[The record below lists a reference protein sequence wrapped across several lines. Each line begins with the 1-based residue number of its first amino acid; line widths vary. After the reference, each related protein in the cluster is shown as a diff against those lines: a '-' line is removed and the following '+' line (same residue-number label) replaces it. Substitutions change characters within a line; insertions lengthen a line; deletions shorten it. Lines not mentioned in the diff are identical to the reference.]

1 TFDEKVYWWKY
12 QNEYLFGDNLLVA
25 PVSCNQAAAR
35 VYLPEGGWYRLSSGE
50 FYQGSSEV
58 TVDAPLNDLPVFVK
72 ASGIIP
78 MQSDIQYTAQ
88 KPSPTLDLHIY
99 NGVKPNSYTY
109 YEDDGMTYQF
119 ESGQYYQRN
128 INFEPGNKTII
139 LTKPEGTYP
148 SKFTTLRLI
157 FHSFDDMMTI
167 RCDGKEYS
175 LKLRS
180 ARERTVEIPAGSGP
194 VKITY

>member
-1 TFDEKVYWWKY
+1 
-12 QNEYLFGDNLLVA
+12 
-25 PVSCNQAAAR
+25 
-35 VYLPEGGWYRLSSGE
+35 
-50 FYQGSSEV
+50 
-58 TVDAPLNDLPVFVK
+58 
-72 ASGIIP
+72 

-139 LTKPEGTYP
+139 LTKPEGNYP

-157 FHSFDDMMTI
+157 FHSFDDTMTI

-180 ARERTVEIPAGSGP
+180 ASERTVEIPAGSGP